1 MKFIIDAQLP
11 RKFCTWL
18 MDANHD
24 VKHTLDLPQRNRTP
38 DCEIIEVAER
48 EGRIVVTKDDDF
60 VQSFMVNNE
69 PSRLLLIA
77 TGNISNADLEKL
89 VQANLKTIVNAFERH
104 RFIELGL
111 EVLVIHE

>member
-1 MKFIIDAQLP
+1 M
-11 RKFCTWL
+11 T
-18 MDANHD
+18 DANHD
-24 VKHTLDLPQRNRTP
+24 AKHTLELPHRNRTS
-38 DCEIIEVAER
+38 DNEIIDIAER

-60 VQSFMVNNE
+60 VQSYLVNNE

-89 VQANLKTIVNAFERH
+89 VQSNLKTIVNAFEKH

-111 EVLVIHE
+111 DVLVIHE